1 MEHYFSD
8 PEHLNAD
15 GPIEKDY
22 ENIGNL
28 EITKEKKLKK

>member
-1 MEHYFSD
+1 MEDYFSD

-15 GPIEKDY
+15 GSIEKYY

-28 EITKEKKLKK
+28 EIAKEKKLKK